1 MGGEVTGALHD
12 PAQDPGRERDHAEH
26 EIITSPDLPAP
37 VGFAH
42 AVVAAPGRTV
52 HLGGQ
57 TAQAADGSI
66 AGSTIVE
73 QFDVA
78 AGNLITALA
87 AAGARPDDLVSL
99 QVYVTD
105 LASYRASMRELGG
118 VWRAHFGRRYPAMAV
133 LGVTGLFDPMAL
145 VELVGVAVIP

>member
-1 MGGEVTGALHD
+1 MS
-12 PAQDPGRERDHAEH
+12 RAEH

-37 VGFAH
+37 VGYAH
-42 AVVAAPGRTV
+42 AVIAVSGRTV

-57 TAQAADGSI
+57 TAQIADGSI

-73 QFDVA
+73 QFAIAATNLVTALRA
-78 AGNLITALA
+78 AG
-87 AAGARPDDLVSL
+87 GAPDDLVAL
-99 QVYVTD
+99 QVFVTD
-105 LASYRASMRELGG
+105 LAAYRASMRELGG

-133 LGVTGLFDPMAL
+133 LGVTGLFDPKAL